1 MLYSIGFALG
11 LVGLLGLMLDRK
23 GLEQLRFALL
33 PGLGLWLI
41 GLITS
46 APSIQIFLGQ
56 TFKDLL
62 FLGGAALL
70 FRAIAQSAAYAIP
83 LSIIALLSMLGLHR
97 SYYDLHEQNQVVV
110 TVTEPQTDEALNL
123 DSNAELLVELSSE
136 EYDER
141 WRRWIGQQGWETS
154 RAFDPSRADQT
165 DLDDYYMVNI
175 PAAEATQLE
184 AIIQKIESTGWV
196 DWVEPNEIIQI
207 EINPARTLPKL
218 NKQLGVNDPGVV
230 EQWALA
236 ALEMDKVYQL
246 LGNDGVQPQ
255 KKALIVVL
263 DTGVDAAHEDLKD
276 NFRSISKKYNDDPQG
291 HGTHCA
297 GIIGAV
303 TNNGLGVASY
313 ARTSDFIEISSV
325 KVLRAG
331 GSGTQQ
337 DIIKGMIAA
346 VDAGA
351 DVLSMSLG
359 GFSTQS
365 RQRAYSE
372 AVRYATDRGAIVVAS
387 AGNSNRDAAGYAPVN
402 STGIIGV
409 SAIDN
414 QLQRASFSNRVN
426 RIEMAVAAPGVGI
439 YSTKPNNTY
448 AAHNGT
454 SMAAPYV
461 SGIVGIMK
469 SIRPN
474 LTNKEAF
481 KILQQ
486 TGKSTQDT
494 RATGKLI
501 QPAAALQALL
511 NAG

>member
-1 MLYSIGFALG
+1 MLYSIGFVLALI
-11 LVGLLGLMLDRK
+11 GLLGLMLDRK
-23 GLEQLRFALL
+23 GLEALRLAFF
-33 PGLGLWLI
+33 PGLGLWFL

-46 APSIQIFLGQ
+46 AASLQVVLGQ
-56 TFKDLL
+56 SFTDLL

-70 FRAIAQSAAYAIP
+70 FRAVATTRFAVP
-83 LSIIALLSMLGLHR
+83 LSIVALLAMVAFH
-97 SYYDLHEQNQVVV
+97 QAF
-110 TVTEPQTDEALNL
+110 EPQQQQESPESAAEALDNSLNL
-123 DSNAELLVELSSE
+123 DSGAELLVELNHE
-136 EYDER
+136 ENWER
-141 WRRWIGQQGWETS
+141 WKRWIMQQGWETS

-165 DLDDYYMVNI
+165 DLDDYCIVNI
-175 PAAEATQLE
+175 PADQMTN
-184 AIIQKIESTGWV
+184 IESIMQRIEETGWV

-218 NKQLGVNDPGVV
+218 NKQLGVNDPGVS

-236 ALEMDKVYQL
+236 ALEMDKLYRQL
-246 LGNDGVQPQ
+246 NDAQVRPQ
-255 KKALIVVL
+255 KKTLIVVL
-263 DTGVDAAHEDLKD
+263 DTGVDAQHEDLKG
-276 NFRSISKKYNDDPQG
+276 NFRSIKKSHNNDPQG

-303 TNNGLGVASY
+303 TNNGVGVASY
-313 ARTSDFIEISSV
+313 ARNNEFFEISSV
-325 KVLRAG
+325 KVLSAG

-337 DIIKGMIAA
+337 SIIKGMIEA

-365 RQRAYSE
+365 RQRAYSQ
-372 AVRYATDRGAIVVAS
+372 AVKYATDRGAIVVAS
-387 AGNSNRDAAGYAPVN
+387 AGNSNRDAAGFAPVN

-414 QLQRASFSNRVN
+414 QLQRAGFSNRVN

-461 SGIVGIMK
+461 SGIIGIMK
-469 SIRPN
+469 SVRPS

-486 TGKSTQDT
+486 TGKNTQDT
-494 RATGKLI
+494 QNTGKLI
-501 QPAAALQALL
+501 QPAAALQAVLQ
-511 NAG
+511 GS